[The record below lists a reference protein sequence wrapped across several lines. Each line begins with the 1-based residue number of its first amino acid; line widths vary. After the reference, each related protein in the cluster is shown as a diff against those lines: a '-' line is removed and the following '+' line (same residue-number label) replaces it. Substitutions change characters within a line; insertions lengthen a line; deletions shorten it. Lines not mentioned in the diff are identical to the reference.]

1 MIYLIESGEYYKI
14 GYTQD
19 LDKRLKQYATHNP
32 NIKLIDSQDGDTKDE
47 NNLHYMCKPF
57 LVENEW
63 FKKDPEILKIWKVY
77 NKYIKPQAKLKER
90 LSCKESFLL
99 QHHKSEMHIYKCNNV
114 DKETSLEIL
123 NFIDIPNNSDI
134 DIVVYSGDDSN
145 ISTTTSSTIENK

>member
-32 NIKLIDSQDGDTKDE
+32 NVKLIDIQEGDTKDE

-63 FKKDPEILKIWKVY
+63 FKKDPEILKIWEVY
-77 NKYIKPQAKLKER
+77 NKYIKPQVKLKKR
-90 LSCKESFLL
+90 LSCEEAFLL
-99 QHHKSEMHIYKCNNV
+99 QHHKSDIHIYKCQDV
-114 DKETSLEIL
+114 DKKKLRKIVD
-123 NFIDIPNNSDI
+123 FINIPDSSDI
-134 DIVVYSGDDSN
+134 DIVVYDGEDSN
-145 ISTTTSSTIENK
+145 RGVITSCRITD